1 MADIWK
7 NIKTLVGK
15 TAPVLG
21 NAIVPG
27 VGGAAGAMI
36 AKMLGCDPNDPK
48 AIEAQLRADP
58 EMALKLKELELKH
71 EQFLITAGHENDK
84 LYIGDVQNA
93 RSREIE
99 YTKAT
104 GKINWTMYALGGL
117 ITIGFFITIVCL
129 FNFELIAFNKELIIY
144 TVGGLQ
150 SAFIT
155 VVAYF
160 FGSSKGSSDKN
171 QMMVSDKIK
180 NLLGK

>member
-1 MADIWK
+1 MADIWGK
-7 NIKTLVGK
+7 IKSLVGAS
-15 TAPVLG
+15 APLLG

-27 VGGAAGAMI
+27 IGGTAGSLI

-48 AIEAQLRADP
+48 EIERQLKADP
-58 EMALKLKELELKH
+58 EMALKLKKLELEH
-71 EQFLITAGHENDK
+71 EQFLITSAQENDK
-84 LYIGDVQNA
+84 MYLNDVQDA
-93 RSREIE
+93 RSREVE

-104 GKINWTMYALGGL
+104 GEMNWPMYTLAGL
-117 ITIGFFITIVCL
+117 ITIGFFITIICL
-129 FNFELIAFNKELIIY
+129 FRFELIAFNKELIIY

-171 QMMVSDKIK
+171 KMLDKTKSILDK
-180 NLLGK
+180 